1 MPVIGR
7 ALLFSL
13 GFADGAVHV
22 QDNLP
27 QVPAFPQLIDPFAG
41 GVRKSGQIAGL
52 CQHLGLEPCHL
63 ACLRCRMLCRSSS
76 DHLPHDRINR
86 EPLGIVGVFVA
97 CKPTIYRLANHGQN
111 RMLRVLACP
120 PVVQQ
125 TTTHRCQSEH
135 VVHLPIGK

>member
-41 GVRKSGQIAGL
+41 GVRKSG
-52 CQHLGLEPCHL
+52 
-63 ACLRCRMLCRSSS
+63 
-76 DHLPHDRINR
+76 
-86 EPLGIVGVFVA
+86 
-97 CKPTIYRLANHGQN
+97 
-111 RMLRVLACP
+111 
-120 PVVQQ
+120 
-125 TTTHRCQSEH
+125 
-135 VVHLPIGK
+135 

>member
-52 CQHLGLEPCHL
+52 CQHLGLEPCHR
-63 ACLRCRMLCRSSS
+63 ACRRCRMLCRRPPTTCLMTGSTASRSASLVSS
-76 DHLPHDRINR
+76 
-86 EPLGIVGVFVA
+86 
-97 CKPTIYRLANHGQN
+97 
-111 RMLRVLACP
+111 
-120 PVVQQ
+120 
-125 TTTHRCQSEH
+125 
-135 VVHLPIGK
+135 